1 MFFPTLLLLPSFA
14 TYVLGTTVYLAGDS
28 TMAKGG
34 GGSGTDGW
42 GQYLGQYL
50 SVTVVNKAIAGR
62 SARSYTDE
70 GRFTTLIDTV
80 SSGDYVVIEF
90 GHNDGLS
97 GTVDNGRQDAYGDD
111 YDTTATVTNSAGESI
126 VIHTFPYYIQNAVT
140 ALQAKGAIP
149 IISAQ
154 TPSNDWDDGV
164 ITDPPRFVAYANT
177 AATRTGAKYINHY
190 AYVAQAYEA
199 LGETVVDDYYP
210 LDHTHTSV
218 EGANV
223 VAEAFVR
230 GLICGNSGLAAYVNS
245 AGQAVPNSCL

>member
-28 TMAKGG
+28 TMAKDG

-90 GHNDGLS
+90 GHNDGLA

-149 IISAQ
+149 IVSAQ
-154 TPSNDWDDGV
+154 TPSNDWDDGD

-230 GLICGNSGLAAYVNS
+230 GLICGDSGLAAYVNS